1 MRIYQRLRIKLSII
15 FIIITLI
22 PTLIIGI
29 YAIQIASQT
38 LQTQTLTRQ
47 TEQVKILSDIIKSFL
62 LLVKNDLLFLS
73 QSVPLREYLNLHTAL
88 MSDPHFQSVPTSLP
102 AATEQAMR
110 NILEQK
116 QKVLEQEFLSFSR
129 YRQIYYQISYL
140 DETGQ
145 EIVRVDADEFK
156 SWIVAKNLLQNNAE
170 HHDFQE
176 TMRLATKQLFVSKLA
191 LRREPTGQIAN
202 PAKPMIRYAVKV
214 YYPNNQRDSNNQRAG
229 IIVLNVDVNQLLQ
242 ELGDALL
249 IDQEGFFLHHPDPKK
264 CWGDSNNLKTG
275 YTLAKDYPQL
285 ASQVLSKNGTLST
298 STMMLSYQRIV
309 VPGTSQQWTLLILQ
323 HTREIYQSI
332 TKFRWVFNIILT
344 SAIFIAILFA
354 IILSTQIIRPIE
366 QLTGI
371 ANAISQGELIE
382 NRVEIDA
389 KGEIGQL
396 AQAFERMRV
405 SMIKSFEKLRKQS
418 RI

>member
-1 MRIYQRLRIKLSII
+1 MKIYQQLKIKLSIV

-38 LQTQTLTRQ
+38 LQAQTLTKQ
-47 TEQVKILSDIIKSFL
+47 TEQVKILGNIIKSFL
-62 LLVKNDLLFLS
+62 SLVKSDLLFLS
-73 QSVPLREYLNLHTAL
+73 QSAPLKEYLNLHTAL
-88 MSDPHFQSVPTSLP
+88 MSDSHSQSMPASSP
-102 AATEQAMR
+102 AATVQAMR

-116 QKVLEQEFLSFSR
+116 QKALEQEFLSFSR
-129 YRQIYYQISYL
+129 YRQIYYQIRYL

-156 SWIVAKNLLQNNAE
+156 SWIVAKNLLQNYAE
-170 HHDFQE
+170 HYDFQE

-191 LRREPTGQIAN
+191 LRRESTGQIAN

-214 YYPNNQRDSNNQRAG
+214 YYPNNQRAG

-285 ASQVLSKNGTLST
+285 ASQVLSKNGTIST
-298 STMMLSYQRIV
+298 NTVTLSYQRIV
-309 VPGTSQQWTLLILQ
+309 VPGSSQQWTLLILH
-323 HTREIYQSI
+323 HTQEIYQSI
-332 TKFRWVFNIILT
+332 TEFRWVLNIILS
-344 SAIFIAILFA
+344 SAIFSAILLA
-354 IILSTQIIRPIE
+354 IILSTKITRPIE
-366 QLTGI
+366 QLT
-371 ANAISQGELIE
+371 
-382 NRVEIDA
+382 RID
-389 KGEIGQL
+389 
-396 AQAFERMRV
+396 R
-405 SMIKSFEKLRKQS
+405 KSSGDQ
-418 RI
+418 

>member
-29 YAIQIASQT
+29 YAIQIASQA

-47 TEQVKILSDIIKSFL
+47 TEQVKILSNIIKSFL
-62 LLVKNDLLFLS
+62 LSVKNDLLFLS
-73 QSVPLREYLNLHTAL
+73 QSAPLREYLNLHTAL
-88 MSDPHFQSVPTSLP
+88 MSDPHSQSAPTSLP
-102 AATEQAMR
+102 AATVQTMR

-116 QKVLEQEFLSFSR
+116 QKALEQEFLSFSR
-129 YRQIYYQISYL
+129 YRQIYYQIRYL

-145 EIVRVDADEFK
+145 EIARVDADEFK

-170 HHDFQE
+170 RYDFKE
-176 TMRLATKQLFVSKLA
+176 TMRLSTKQLFVSKLA
-191 LRREPTGQIAN
+191 LHREPTGQIAN
-202 PAKPMIRYAVKV
+202 PANPVIRYAVKV
-214 YYPNNQRDSNNQRAG
+214 YYPNNQRAG
-229 IIVLNVDVNQLLQ
+229 IVILDVDANQLLQ
-242 ELGDALL
+242 ELGEALL
-249 IDQEGFFLHHPDPKK
+249 IDQEGFFLHHPDPKRR
-264 CWGDSNNLKTG
+264 WGDSNNLKTG
-275 YTLAKDYPQL
+275 YTFAKDYPQL

-298 STMMLSYQRIV
+298 RTMTLSYQRIV

-332 TKFRWVFNIILT
+332 TEFRWVFNLILT
-344 SAIFIAILFA
+344 SAIFSAILFA
-354 IILSTQIIRPIE
+354 IILSTQINRPIE
-366 QLTGI
+366 QLTRI